1 MTVPTRARQRAA
13 DLRAQLNQHNYHYY
27 VLDDPIVSD
36 TEYDRLLRELQN
48 LEASYKELVT
58 ADSPTQRVGA
68 EPLSYFKE
76 VKHKVPMLSLSNAFD
91 ENEVITFDR
100 RIRERIDVD
109 VVEYVAEPKVDGLAI
124 SLLYERGVLVRGA
137 TRGDGM
143 TGEDVT
149 QNVKT
154 IRSIPLRLLGNRHPR
169 LIEVRGEVFMT
180 HQGFI
185 ALNKRQSSAGLKE
198 FVNPRNAA
206 AGSLRQLDP
215 KLTAERPLRMFC
227 YALGDVDARH
237 LPESQFELLQQLS
250 VWGLAV
256 SPLAQ
261 LVKGVEQ
268 CLAYYRKMVAQRT
281 SLAYPIDGIVYK
293 VNSLSLQKSLG
304 AVSRA
309 PRWALAHKFPAQEET
324 TVVKAIE
331 VQVGRTGA
339 ITPVA
344 RLEPV
349 FVGGVTV
356 SNATLHNRAEIE
368 RLDLRVGDTVVV
380 RRAGDVIPEVV
391 TVVKKRRPRTTK
403 RFKFPIR
410 CPVCHSDI
418 VYEGGEGII
427 ARCSGGLYC
436 SAQRKEHLKH
446 FASRKAM
453 DIDGLGDKIIDQLVE
468 VGMVQDIADLYS
480 LTVTQLAGLDR
491 LADKSAQNLVDALER
506 SKQTT
511 LRRFLFALGIS
522 QVGETTAGQLAD
534 HYGSLESIMNATE
547 DDLQSLTDIGP
558 IVATNIFTFF
568 CQSHNKQVI
577 SKLRRRGVKWP
588 ETEPIQRNSSKL
600 PLSGKTIV
608 LTGTLD
614 AMARNE
620 AKTRLQDLGA
630 KVTGSVSSN
639 TDYVIVGAEPGS
651 KATKAEQ
658 LGVEML
664 DEKQFM
670 KLLAKLESP

>member
-1 MTVPTRARQRAA
+1 MTVPTRARQRAV
-13 DLRAQLNQHNYHYY
+13 DLRAQLNQHNYRYY
-27 VLDDPIVSD
+27 VLDDPIISD
-36 TEYDRLLRELQN
+36 AEYDRLLRELQH
-48 LEASYKELVT
+48 LEAQYEELVT

-68 EPLSYFKE
+68 EPLSSFQE

-91 ENEVITFDR
+91 ENEVTAFDR

-109 VVEYVAEPKVDGLAI
+109 AVEYVAEPKVDGLAI
-124 SLLYERGVLVRGA
+124 SLLYEHGILVRGA

-154 IRSIPLRLLGNRHPR
+154 IRSIPLRLFGNKHPR

-180 HQGFI
+180 YKGFL
-185 ALNKRQSSAGLKE
+185 ALNKRQGSADLKE

-206 AGSLRQLDP
+206 AGSLRQLNP
-215 KLTAERPLRMFC
+215 KLTAERPLKMFC
-227 YALGDVDARH
+227 YALGEVDDGYM
-237 LPESQFELLQQLS
+237 PESQYELLQQFRG
-250 VWGLAV
+250 WGLAV
-256 SPLAQ
+256 SPLAE
-261 LVKGVEQ
+261 LVEGVEQ
-268 CLAYYRKMVAQRT
+268 CLAYYHRMIEQRQ

-293 VNSLSLQKSLG
+293 VNSLAFQQSLG
-304 AVSRA
+304 SVSRA
-309 PRWALAHKFPAQEET
+309 PRWALAHKFPAQEQT

-368 RLDLRVGDTVVV
+368 RLGLKVGDAVVV

-391 TVVKKRRPRTTK
+391 KVIKQRRPRAAK
-403 RFKFPIR
+403 RFRFPTR
-410 CPVCHSDI
+410 CPVCHSEI

-446 FASRKAM
+446 FASRRAM
-453 DIDGLGDKIIDQLVE
+453 DIDGLGSKIIDQLVE
-468 VGMVQDIADLYS
+468 VGLVQDVADLYE

-491 LADKSAQNLVDALER
+491 LAEKSARNLVDALEH

-511 LRRFLFALGIS
+511 LQRFLYALGIS
-522 QVGETTAGQLAD
+522 QVGETTARQLAD
-534 HYGSLESIMNATE
+534 HYGSLESIMKATE
-547 DDLQSLTDIGP
+547 EELQLLTDIGP
-558 IVATNIFTFF
+558 IVATNIYTFF
-568 CQSHNKQVI
+568 RQPHNKQVI
-577 SKLRRRGVKWP
+577 SKLRRQGLMWP
-588 ETEPIQRNSSKL
+588 ETGPVRRDSSKL

-608 LTGTLD
+608 LTGTLI

-630 KVTGSVSSN
+630 KVAGSVSTK

-658 LGVEML
+658 LGVDTL
-664 DEKQFM
+664 DEQQFV
-670 KLLAKLESP
+670 KLLTKLESQ